1 MHEEVDHTKEQEEEH
16 AHHAQEI
23 EEEDEPHL
31 DLERGWEMEAYH
43 LVKDREFNHMPMYD
57 VDFLEAIGM
66 DTEFISIWKAVGWEN
81 IDPIDELGS
90 RLLTI
95 QFLCSLRK
103 HDEGISFRL
112 FQKQYFCTWRDLA
125 THIGFNT
132 RCKLDLDPTVRGF
145 DCHKFWAEISGLN
158 VIGKFSP
165 LNMNIQHPTLRFM
178 HHWIAM
184 TLFLDLTLIR
194 SSVMS

>member
-1 MHEEVDHTKEQEEEH
+1 
-16 AHHAQEI
+16 
-23 EEEDEPHL
+23 
-31 DLERGWEMEAYH
+31 
-43 LVKDREFNHMPMYD
+43 MYD
-57 VDFLEAIGM
+57 ADFLEAIGM
-66 DTEFISIWKAVGWEN
+66 DAEFISIWKAIGWEN

-103 HDEGISFRL
+103 HDEGISFHL
-112 FQKQYFCTWRDLA
+112 FQKQYFCTWQDLA

-132 RCKLDLDPTVRGF
+132 RCRLDLDPTVRGF
-145 DCHKFWAEISGLN
+145 DRHKFWAEIWGLN

-178 HHWIAM
+178 H
-184 TLFLDLTLIR
+184 R
-194 SSVMS
+194 